1 VFEELLEGWD
11 GEEVTVRF
19 DRDLGTWMFV
29 CVHST
34 RLGPACGGTRLKS
47 YTEPAEALRDG
58 LRLSGAMTAKS
69 AVAGLPLG
77 GGKAVLAVPEVP
89 QGDRRRELFL
99 RYGDLVRSLGGT
111 YVTACD
117 MNTSERDMDV
127 IGERCPY
134 VFGRSVAC
142 GGSGTS
148 APATATGVFHG
159 IRASVAHAFGS
170 PDLEGRTVLVQ
181 GVGSVGWS
189 LARQLREAGARLL
202 VTDVDQARSDEAAEA
217 LGAEIVASED
227 AFGTGCDVLSPNAT
241 GAILSS
247 ETIPELRCRI
257 VAGAANNQLARP
269 EDAELF
275 GPLGIL
281 YAPDYVINAGGI
293 IHLASLELL
302 GEDEAK
308 RDERLLGIGDIL
320 TEVFEAAP
328 AEGLSTRAAA
338 ERIVARRLA
347 NAA

>member
-11 GEEVTVRF
+11 GEEVAVRF
-19 DRDLGTWMFV
+19 DRDLETWMFV

-34 RLGPACGGTRLKS
+34 RLGPACGGTRMKS
-47 YTEPAEALRDG
+47 YAEPGDALRDG
-58 LRLSGAMTAKS
+58 LRLSGAMTAKN

-77 GGKAVLAVPEVP
+77 GGKAVLAVPEIP
-89 QGDRRRELFL
+89 QGDGRRELFL
-99 RYGDLVRSLGGT
+99 RYGHLVRSLGGT

-127 IGERCPY
+127 VGERCPY

-142 GGSGTS
+142 GGSGSS

-170 PDLEGRTVLVQ
+170 SDLDGRTVLVQ
-181 GVGSVGWS
+181 GVGSVGRS
-189 LARQLREAGARLL
+189 LARQLGQAGARLL
-202 VTDVDQARSDEAAEA
+202 VSDVDRARADEAAEA
-217 LGAEIVASED
+217 LGAEIVAPED
-227 AFGTGCDVLSPNAT
+227 ASRTACDVFSPNAT
-241 GAILSS
+241 GGILSS

-308 RDERLLGIGDIL
+308 CDERLLGVGETL
-320 TEVFEAAP
+320 TEVIEAAA
-328 AEGLSTRAAA
+328 AEGLSTGAAA
-338 ERIVARRLA
+338 ERIVERRLA
-347 NAA
+347 TAA

>member
-1 VFEELLEGWD
+1 MFEELLEGWD
-11 GEEVTVRF
+11 GEEVAVRF
-19 DRDLGTWMFV
+19 DRDLATWMFV
-29 CVHST
+29 SVHST
-34 RLGPACGGTRLKS
+34 RLGPACGGTRMKS
-47 YTEPAEALRDG
+47 YAEPGDALRDG
-58 LRLSGAMTAKS
+58 LRLSGAMTAKN

-77 GGKAVLAVPEVP
+77 GGKAVLAVPAVP

-127 IGERCPY
+127 VGERCPY
-134 VFGRSVAC
+134 VFGRSLAC
-142 GGSGTS
+142 GGSGNS

-159 IRASVAHAFGS
+159 IRTSVTHAFGS
-170 PDLEGRTVLVQ
+170 SDLEGRTVLVQ

-189 LARQLREAGARLL
+189 LARQLGQAGARLL
-202 VTDVDQARSDEAAEA
+202 VTDVDRARADDAAEA
-217 LGAEIVASED
+217 MGAEIVAPED
-227 AFGTGCDVLSPNAT
+227 ASRTACDVFSPNAT
-241 GAILSS
+241 GGILSS

-269 EDAELF
+269 QDAELF

-308 RDERLLGIGDIL
+308 CDERLLGVGETL
-320 TEVFEAAP
+320 TEVFETAA
-328 AEGLSTRAAA
+328 AEGLSTGAAA
-338 ERIVARRLA
+338 ERIVERRLA
-347 NAA
+347 TAA

>member
-1 VFEELLEGWD
+1 VFELLEGWD
-11 GEEVTVRF
+11 GEEVAVRF
-19 DRDLGTWMFV
+19 DRDLATWMFV

-34 RLGPACGGTRLKS
+34 RLGPACGGTRMKS
-47 YTEPAEALRDG
+47 YAGPGDALRDG
-58 LRLSGAMTAKS
+58 LRLSGAMTAKN

-127 IGERCPY
+127 VGERCPY
-134 VFGRSVAC
+134 VFGRSVAR
-142 GGSGTS
+142 GGSGSS

-181 GVGSVGWS
+181 GVGSVGRS
-189 LARQLREAGARLL
+189 LARQLGQAGARLL
-202 VTDVDQARSDEAAEA
+202 VTDVDRARAVDAAEA
-217 LGAEIVASED
+217 LRAEIVVPED
-227 AFGTGCDVLSPNAT
+227 AFRTACDVFSPNAT
-241 GAILSS
+241 GGILSS

-293 IHLASLELL
+293 IHLASLELF
-302 GEDEAK
+302 GEDEAQ
-308 RDERLLGIGDIL
+308 RDERLIGIGEAL
-320 TEVFEAAP
+320 TEVFEAAA
-328 AEGLSTRAAA
+328 AENLSTGAAA
-338 ERIVARRLA
+338 EHIVERRLA
-347 NAA
+347 TAA